1 MSHLT
6 LESLARLVDE
16 PPTTDEHAH
25 LDACAACSTALDQ
38 MRVQTVALA
47 ALPVHVPPSTAWEG
61 ITARLQEHDHRRERR
76 SGSFLRIAAAIGLFA
91 LGAATQAV
99 VFAGSPARA
108 GSAATEARERQRASD
123 TGVRQAAA
131 AAELISS
138 SAPATIDDATARLR
152 IAEALY
158 TRALL
163 DHATLASP
171 EPPRDA
177 VARLATLEAIVLTT
191 RAALERAPADP
202 LINTYHLAAQAERES
217 LLDQLRRRP
226 EAGRWY

>member
-16 PPTTDEHAH
+16 PATADEHAH
-25 LDACAACSTALDQ
+25 LEGCAACRTALDE
-38 MRVQTVALA
+38 MRAQTVALA
-47 ALPVHVPPSTAWEG
+47 ALPVHVPPSTAWAG
-61 ITARLQEHDHRRERR
+61 ITARLREHDHHRERR
-76 SGSFLRIAAAIGLFA
+76 SGNVLRIAAAIGLFA
-91 LGAATQAV
+91 VGAATQAMLS
-99 VFAGSPARA
+99 AGGPARA
-108 GSAATEARERQRASD
+108 GNAGSEARGRDNVGDAGVQHAAAT
-123 TGVRQAAA
+123 
-131 AAELISS
+131 AELISS

-163 DHATLASP
+163 DYATLASP

-202 LINTYHLAAQAERES
+202 IINTYHLAAQAERET
-217 LLDQLRRRP
+217 LLGQLRSIS

>member
-16 PPTTDEHAH
+16 PATTEEATH
-25 LDACAACSTALDQ
+25 LEACAECRMELDR
-38 MRVQTVALA
+38 MRAQTVALA
-47 ALPVHVPPSTAWEG
+47 ALPVHAPPSTAWDG
-61 ITARLQEHDHRRERR
+61 ITARLREHDHRRARP
-76 SGSFLRIAAAIGLFA
+76 SGNLLRIAAAIGLFA
-91 LGAATQAV
+91 VGAATQAALSA
-99 VFAGSPARA
+99 AGPSRA
-108 GSAATEARERQRASD
+108 GSSGTESLARDSGGDARVRRAAT
-123 TGVRQAAA
+123 T
-131 AAELISS
+131 AELISS

-152 IAEALY
+152 VAEALY
-158 TRALL
+158 MRALL

-171 EPPRDA
+171 EPPPDA

>member
-16 PPTTDEHAH
+16 SATDAERVH
-25 LDACAACSTALDQ
+25 LDACASCTATLNEL
-38 MRVQTVALA
+38 RIQTRALA
-47 ALPVHVPPSTAWEG
+47 ALPVHAPPADAWASIG
-61 ITARLQEHDHRRERR
+61 RRMHAAELRAERQR
-76 SGSFLRIAAAIGLFA
+76 RTFAIAGRIAAAVTLFA

-99 VFAGSPARA
+99 LAGRRDAGARTDVA
-108 GSAATEARERQRASD
+108 RGSAASFD
-123 TGVRQAAA
+123 AAA
-131 AAELISS
+131 RNDAATSLISS
-138 SAPATIDDATARLR
+138 APGSIDEASVRLR
-152 IAEALY
+152 IAETVY

-163 DHATLASP
+163 DFAALASP

-202 LINTYHLAAQAERES
+202 LINTYHLAAQAERET
-217 LLDQLRRRP
+217 LLEQLRRRT
-226 EAGRWY
+226 EAGQWY